1 MKLELTNDAGRVIA
15 QWDPRA
21 IADDTLFR
29 RFMALLTDTRQHDD
43 VINIIVHDLRN
54 G

>member
-21 IADDTLFR
+21 DEVLFR
-29 RFMALLTDTRQHDD
+29 RFMALLTDMRQHDD